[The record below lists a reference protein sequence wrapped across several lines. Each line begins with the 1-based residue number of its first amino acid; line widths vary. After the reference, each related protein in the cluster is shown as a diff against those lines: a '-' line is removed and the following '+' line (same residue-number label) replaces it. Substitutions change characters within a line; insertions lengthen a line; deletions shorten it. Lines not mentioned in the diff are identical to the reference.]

1 MAQPASL
8 DFVQYHNV
16 VGNQRQ
22 GADVSAAST
31 DPSTGVK
38 LWDVPVATSKDVEA
52 AVQWANDAFPAWSAT
67 PIETRRRLITQFR
80 DAYKANYDGFL
91 DLIIAECGKTRPLA
105 EGEVNEVLALFDH
118 HLNLSIPE
126 EDERLEDDER
136 IIITRHIPVGVVV
149 AICPWNFPLVLSV
162 GKILPALLT
171 GCCIIV
177 KPSPFT
183 PYSAL
188 KIVELAS
195 SIFPPGVLQAVGGEL
210 AGPLLVNHPRV
221 NKIAFTG
228 SSATGK
234 KVLASAAGTV
244 KRVTLELGGN
254 DAAIILPD
262 VDIASVALKI
272 VLGSFIFS
280 GQVCLAIKRV
290 YVHEDIY
297 KDFLRAMMDA
307 VAKLVVG
314 KTRDPRTTLGPMQ
327 NAMQY
332 GKVRDL
338 VQDCKDQGYKFALGP
353 PSLDDSAGFYIS
365 PSIVDNPPET
375 ARIVVEE
382 QFVERVG
389 PIVPVL
395 RWKDEVDV
403 IARANNG
410 VSGLGASIW
419 SSDRAHA
426 ERIGRHMQT
435 GSVFINSWAKTTPRG
450 MLSGQKESGLGV
462 EWGTRGYLEYCNAQ
476 VTHVFKSASFEGTG
490 ASCFECRRAGDVCV
504 LAESRRGGDYSR
516 FRRNDKQK
524 QMQASTT
531 PSSID
536 GLHPSPTSQDD
547 PDAMAV
553 AHPADSTNKDGDEVP
568 VDPVYAELRN
578 PRDALDILARLAAD
592 ETASPTV
599 STHSYPQQNHGKG
612 SGGNSMSMANSP
624 EVDGDAIGILGAN
637 NNVAASVCQPMLSDT
652 ETLVIGVLGVDTARH
667 LLACYANKYHPFCPL
682 ASKSL
687 LEATDLRLIAI
698 EEPFLLTVILTVAS
712 KDEPVYRDVHQQCL
726 HYLKRHLV
734 DIIFAAPST
743 VNVGAVEG
751 LLLLAE
757 WVPYTHF
764 ENNSPQTNNVQFPK
778 TLTAVEDHTAWSLI
792 GQAVRHSYLLRL
804 DQASFKGNLHN
815 NTQLENRKRLAWIY
829 RQISVRMGQ
838 SFWSRGPSLSTR
850 FTANDFPSLRLQTDA
865 EHNYAMVLQAT
876 IELTQL
882 LHNAHDILYSSRE
895 RTVHMILRGDYNR
908 YLDDFRTS
916 LSAWKG
922 RWNGLQASPKL
933 DCTLRIVQEYVCLY
947 VNAFSF
953 QAILSRAA
961 KEGQEAASAGHNR
974 KSSSVQPQTQPQQPK
989 SQLQPQTLPQSLFP
1003 CGLMASPDG
1012 AYVFEAITA
1021 ARNILAIAN
1030 KTDPVKHIRYMPF
1043 RFYVYTIYAAVFLY
1057 KTDVFGA
1064 ISRTE
1069 HEETTHLVR
1078 RFISLLNQAAP
1089 SSNNEHVGNR
1099 YGRLLTRMWI
1109 SDGGTSTE
1117 PFSGLPRTPG
1127 GGVSAYPSMNFP
1139 NPGPGP
1145 GFEGQSMQQKH
1156 QDSVPGAFGF
1166 ADLDSLSVGDMPDFS
1181 LFCPDFSALEAE
1193 VLDLG
1198 VKGLG
1203 AASFNNVSYM

>member
-1 MAQPASL
+1 MAQPPRL
-8 DFVQYHNV
+8 DFAQYHNII
-16 VGNQRQ
+16 GNQRE

-31 DPSTGVK
+31 DPSTGTK
-38 LWDVPVATSKDVEA
+38 LWDVPVATSEDVEA
-52 AVQWANDAFPAWSAT
+52 AVQWANYASPAWSAT
-67 PIETRRRLITQFR
+67 PIKTRCLLVTQLR

-118 HLNLSIPE
+118 HLHLSIRE
-126 EDERLEDDER
+126 EDERIEDEER
-136 IIITRHIPVGVVV
+136 IIITRHTPVGVVA

-177 KPSPFT
+177 KPSPYT

-188 KIVELAS
+188 KVAELAA
-195 SIFPPGVLQAVGGEL
+195 SIFPPGVLQAVGGDL

-234 KVLASAAGTV
+234 KVLAAAAGTV

-262 VDIASVALKI
+262 VDIASVAPEV

-290 YVHEDIY
+290 YVHDDIY
-297 KDFLRAMMDA
+297 QDFVRAMVDA
-307 VAKLVVG
+307 AAKLVVG
-314 KTRDPRTTLGPMQ
+314 KPRDARTTLGPMQ

-338 VQDCKDQGYKFALGP
+338 IQDCKDQGYTFALGP
-353 PSLDDSAGFYIS
+353 PSLDDAAGFYIS
-365 PSIVDNPPET
+365 PSIVDNPPDT

-382 QFVERVG
+382 QFG
-389 PIVPVL
+389 PVLPVL
-395 RWKDEVDV
+395 RWRDEADV
-403 IARANNG
+403 IARANEG
-410 VSGLGASIW
+410 VSGLGSSVW
-419 SSDRAHA
+419 SSDRANA

-450 MLSGQKESGLGV
+450 TL
-462 EWGTRGYLEYCNAQ
+462 A
-476 VTHVFKSASFEGTG
+476 ASFEGTG
-490 ASCFECRRAGDVCV
+490 ASCFECLRAGDACV
-504 LAESRRGGDYSR
+504 LAGSRRGGDYSR

-524 QMQASTT
+524 QAQVSTT
-531 PSSID
+531 PMLSIN
-536 GLHPSPTSQDD
+536 GIHPSPAGQDD
-547 PDAMAV
+547 NSPGALAIER
-553 AHPADSTNKDGDEVP
+553 PADSAHKDGDEAP

-592 ETASPTV
+592 ETASQTA
-599 STHSYPQQNHGKG
+599 STHSYPQQNLVQG
-612 SGGNSMSMANSP
+612 SGENVMPMSNSP
-624 EVDGDAIGILGAN
+624 GLAGDA
-637 NNVAASVCQPMLSDT
+637 T
-652 ETLVIGVLGVDTARH
+652 ETVGSQNGAAVSV
-667 LLACYANKYHPFCPL
+667 YANKYHPFCPL

-687 LEATDLRLIAI
+687 LEATDLRTIAI
-698 EEPFLLTVILTVAS
+698 EEPFILTVILTVAS

-726 HYLKRHLV
+726 QYLKRHLV
-734 DIIFAAPST
+734 DILFAAPST

-757 WVPYTHF
+757 WVPYTHC
-764 ENNSPQTNNVQFPK
+764 ESNSPLTNNVQFPK

-804 DQASFKGNLHN
+804 DQASFKGNIHG
-815 NTQLENRKRLAWIY
+815 NTELENRKRLAWIFVY
-829 RQISVRMGQ
+829 ISDRQISVRMGQ

-961 KEGQEAASAGHNR
+961 KEGQEAASAGNKRNLSPAH
-974 KSSSVQPQTQPQQPK
+974 PPTQPQQAK
-989 SQLQPQTLPQSLFP
+989 SQTQPRMPPKSLFP

-1012 AYVFEAITA
+1012 VYVFESITA
-1021 ARNILAIAN
+1021 ARNILSIAN
-1030 KTDPVKHIRYMPF
+1030 KTDPVAHIRYMPF

-1064 ISRTE
+1064 MSRTE
-1069 HEETTHLVR
+1069 HDETTDLVR

-1089 SSNNEHVGNR
+1089 SNDEHVGNR
-1099 YGRLLTRMWI
+1099 YGRLLTRRQVAAIMPILPWTFPI
-1109 SDGGTSTE
+1109 PDLARTWTANSCNRDTTTLYLVRLTSQT
-1117 PFSGLPRTPG
+1117 
-1127 GGVSAYPSMNFP
+1127 
-1139 NPGPGP
+1139 
-1145 GFEGQSMQQKH
+1145 
-1156 QDSVPGAFGF
+1156 
-1166 ADLDSLSVGDMPDFS
+1166 
-1181 LFCPDFSALEAE
+1181 
-1193 VLDLG
+1193 
-1198 VKGLG
+1198 
-1203 AASFNNVSYM
+1203 